1 MRNLS
6 IDPALYCQAM
16 AIEGEGL
23 GMVEMLT
30 RLKQR
35 IPRLQYGY
43 FNRTQ
48 ENFFPENYQTDWPLP
63 A

>member
-1 MRNLS
+1 
-6 IDPALYCQAM
+6 M
-16 AIEGEGL
+16 AIEGEGV